1 MSKGA
6 QSLVLM
12 LMVAA
17 VALGLVYWRHE
28 IFKPQPAFDSA
39 PVAAAPVI
47 PPIRHPLQL
56 PDATFTPDRVVG
68 ALSNL
73 LGKNTTKRFILLDEF
88 PRRVV
93 ATIDGLGRPKASPT
107 LWPVHRTPGR
117 FTVIEAGEGYVI
129 APSNAKRYTALVGVA
144 ERVNAQRAADLYLRM
159 YPLLQRA
166 YEELGYPNGY
176 FNDRLI
182 EVIDLLLATPEAGDR
197 AKLQLTEVKGPM
209 GSKRPWVRYEYAD
222 PALESLSAGQKI
234 LLRVGATNERKL
246 KAKLVQFREA
256 ILKLSPA
263 R

>member
-1 MSKGA
+1 MSKGS

-28 IFKPQPAFDSA
+28 LFKPHPALERA
-39 PVAAAPVI
+39 QVAAAPVI

-56 PDATFTPDRVVG
+56 PDATFTPDRIGLAV
-68 ALSNL
+68 SKL
-73 LGKNTTKRFILLDEF
+73 LGPNTTKRFVLLDEF

-93 ATIDGLGRPKASPT
+93 ATIDGLGRAKASPN

-117 FTVIEAGEGYVI
+117 FTVLEAGEGYVI
-129 APSNAKRYTALVGVA
+129 APSNARRYTPLVRLA
-144 ERVNAQRAADLYLRM
+144 ERVNTQRAADLYLRM
-159 YPLLQRA
+159 YPLLQRS

-182 EVIDLLLATPEAGDR
+182 EVIDLLLATPEVGDR

-209 GSKRPWVRYEYAD
+209 QSKQPWVRYEYAD

-234 LLRVGATNERKL
+234 MLRVGAANERVL
-246 KAKLVQFREA
+246 KAKLVQFRAA
-256 ILKLSPA
+256 ILKLSPG